1 MTTDSRPRPLAAGD
15 LLTSPHPDA
24 RTASAAGRFLS
35 WLENERDLRFTTWD
49 DLWRWSVTD
58 LDGFW
63 SAVWEHFD
71 VRSATPWTAVLAHEE
86 MPGSVWFPGA
96 TLNYA
101 EHCLR
106 PVGGR
111 DDADE
116 VAVVSVSQTRTT
128 TETTF
133 AELREQVRRARIA
146 LRGLGV
152 GRGDVVAAYLPNIPE
167 TLVAFLAAS
176 SLGAV
181 FTACAPEFGPVSV
194 VDRFAQVEPSVLLAV
209 DGYRYG
215 TKAVDRREDVARI
228 VEQLPGLRH
237 VVHVPYLGLDVQL
250 DVALDGGPDA
260 RGARWGDLLDAAA
273 TRPEPLAYEH
283 VPFDHPLYVLFSSG
297 TTGRPKAIVHGHG
310 GILLEHLKNHALH
323 WDLQPG
329 DRLLWFTTTAWMM
342 WNAQASALLCG
353 ASMVMIDGDP
363 VHPDAEFQWRL
374 AEQTRPTLM
383 GLSAGY
389 VQLCRK
395 RGITPRD
402 GRDLSSIRQIGV
414 VGSPVSPEAHLW
426 LQENFGPDV
435 LVNVGSGG
443 TDVCTGLVHGSP
455 LQPVWAG
462 EMSGPALGAAVS
474 AFDPD
479 GCPVVGRTGELV
491 VTRPMPSMP
500 VGFWGDP
507 DGAVLR
513 DTYFSMY
520 PGIWR
525 HGDWIRFT
533 ERGSCTISGRS
544 DATLNRGGVRLGT
557 ADFYEVVEAL
567 PQVEDSLVVHVEEDD
582 GPGRLVLFVVP
593 AAGAT
598 LDDDLRARIT
608 GRLRSELSPRHVPD
622 EVVAVPGVPR
632 NRTGKKLEV
641 PVKRLLQGRALAEV
655 AGLESLAD
663 PSALQY
669 IADHADRWGRRATTE
684 EQPTR

>member
-1 MTTDSRPRPLAAGD
+1 MTPDSRPRPPAAGD

-24 RTASAAGRFLS
+24 RTTSAAGRFLG
-35 WLENERDLRFTTWD
+35 WLEKERGLRFDTWD

-58 LDGFW
+58 LAGFW

-71 VRSATPWTAVLAHEE
+71 VRSSTPWTTVLAREE
-86 MPGSVWFPGA
+86 MPGAVWFPGA
-96 TLNYA
+96 ALNYA

-106 PVGGR
+106 AVGGR
-111 DDADE
+111 ADADE
-116 VAVVSVSQTRTT
+116 VAVVSVSQTRPLL
-128 TETTF
+128 ELTF
-133 AELREQVRRARIA
+133 AELREQVRRARVV
-146 LRGLGV
+146 LDDLGV
-152 GRGDVVAAYLPNIPE
+152 GPGDVVAAYLPNIPE
-167 TLVAFLAAS
+167 TLVAFLATA

-194 VDRFAQVEPSVLLAV
+194 VDRFAQVAPTVLLAV

-215 TKAVDRREDVARI
+215 SKEVDRRDDVARI
-228 VEQLPGLRH
+228 VEELPGLRH
-237 VVHVPYLGLDVQL
+237 VVQVRYLGLETS
-250 DVALDGGPDA
+250 GP
-260 RGARWGDLLDAAA
+260 RWDELLDAAA
-273 TRPEPLAYEH
+273 DRRQPLAFEH

-374 AEQTRPTLM
+374 AERTRPTLM
-383 GLSAGY
+383 GLSAGF

-395 RGITPRD
+395 QGVVPRA
-402 GRDLSSIRQIGV
+402 GRDLSSIRQVGV
-414 VGSPVSPEAHLW
+414 VGSPVSAEAHVW
-426 LQENFGPDV
+426 LQEAFGPDV

-455 LQPVWAG
+455 LQPVWVG
-462 EMSGPALGAAVS
+462 EMSGAALGAAVS
-474 AFDPD
+474 AFDPH
-479 GCPVVGRTGELV
+479 GRPVVGRTGELV

-507 DGAVLR
+507 DGTLLR

-520 PGIWR
+520 PGVWR

-533 ERGSCTISGRS
+533 EHGSCTISGRS

-557 ADFYEVVEAL
+557 ADFYEGVEAM
-567 PQVEDSLVVHVEEDD
+567 PQIADSLVVHVEEDD

-593 AAGAT
+593 AAGIA
-598 LDDDLRARIT
+598 LDDELRTTIAR
-608 GRLRSELSPRHVPD
+608 RLRTELSPRHVPD
-622 EVVAVPGVPR
+622 DVLAVPGIPR

-641 PVKRLLQGRALAEV
+641 PVKRLLQGRRLDEV

-669 IADHADRWGRRATTE
+669 IADHADRWTHRPATE
-684 EQPTR
+684 ELPTR